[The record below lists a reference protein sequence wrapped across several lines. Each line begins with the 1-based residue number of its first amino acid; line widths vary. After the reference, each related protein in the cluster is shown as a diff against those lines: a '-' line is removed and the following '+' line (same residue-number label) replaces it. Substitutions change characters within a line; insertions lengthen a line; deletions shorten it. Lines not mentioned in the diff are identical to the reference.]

1 MGYRKIPRIYTL
13 EFSGEILNGLV
24 VRAKGVKFGRVRR
37 LLALL
42 DDDTDI
48 TDEAIDTVVDELVG
62 NIISW
67 NMEDE
72 LGGPVQVSRQA
83 LEDLEYPEVMEI
95 VSKWLQEIT
104 GPNEELGKDSS
115 SGVTFPV
122 QLPTMEAL

>member
-72 LGGPVQVSRQA
+72 LGSPVQVSRQA
-83 LEDLEYPEVMEI
+83 LEDLEFTEVMEI

-115 SGVTFPV
+115 SGATFPV